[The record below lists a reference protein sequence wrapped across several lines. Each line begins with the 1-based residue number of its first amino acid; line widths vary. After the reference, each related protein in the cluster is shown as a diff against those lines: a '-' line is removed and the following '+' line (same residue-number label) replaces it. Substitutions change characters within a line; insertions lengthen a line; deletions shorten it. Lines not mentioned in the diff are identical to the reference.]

1 MLCKPF
7 PQGYTFW
14 CRHGELISSE
24 PVLVNGYDT
33 TNTEYEDPMQ
43 IMINDAFGLFDM
55 YTNAESFTSSFEHRD
70 DVKGGVL
77 ESQHGGNIMAQEL
90 FDLLKDGEQPLY
102 DGCAKFS
109 KLSFLLKLYH
119 IKVLCLIRN
128 KVMDMI
134 LELLHD
140 AFKHAN
146 IPSSNYDAK
155 KLLNKLGLH
164 YTKIH
169 ACPNDCM
176 LY

>member
-1 MLCKPF
+1 
-7 PQGYTFW
+7 
-14 CRHGELISSE
+14 
-24 PVLVNGYDT
+24 
-33 TNTEYEDPMQ
+33 
-43 IMINDAFGLFDM
+43 MI
-55 YTNAESFTSSFEHRD
+55 E
-70 DVKGGVL
+70 GGVL
-77 ESQHGGNIMAQEL
+77 EPQHGGNIMAQEL

-102 DGCAKFS
+102 DGCTQFS
-109 KLSFLLKLYH
+109 KLSFLVKLYH
-119 IKVLCLIRN
+119 IKVLCRISN
-128 KVMDMI
+128 KAMDMI

-176 LY
+176 LYWGEDEGKEECKTCKRSRWKQKGHETTSKHNLINEKQQKNCQQKFYGTFH